1 MEGVLFSLK
10 HKKSPIMIL
19 VVVLLLLALIGAG
32 AFLLSRYTWAAGA
45 FRGKNSESLD
55 LRGEELTTQDYEEL
69 TRKLPNCDILWDVP
83 FQGFR
88 VSSDA
93 QAVTVNQLS
102 GRIALY
108 KHGAVA
114 VNRHIHNGAV
124 IAAKTINVRNA
135 VIVGILCQLLAQFLK
150 VQP

>member
-1 MEGVLFSLK
+1 MEGALFSLK

-19 VVVLLLLALIGAG
+19 VVVLLLLALMGAG

-45 FRGKNSESLD
+45 FRAKNSESLD

-69 TRKLPNCDILWDVP
+69 TQKLPNCDILWDVP

-93 QAVTVNQLS
+93 EAVTINQLS
-102 GRIALY
+102 GQDIGMLEYLPQLTRLT
-108 KHGAVA
+108 
-114 VNRHIHNGAV
+114 V
-124 IAAKTINVRNA
+124 IS
-135 VIVGILCQLLAQFLK
+135 
-150 VQP
+150 